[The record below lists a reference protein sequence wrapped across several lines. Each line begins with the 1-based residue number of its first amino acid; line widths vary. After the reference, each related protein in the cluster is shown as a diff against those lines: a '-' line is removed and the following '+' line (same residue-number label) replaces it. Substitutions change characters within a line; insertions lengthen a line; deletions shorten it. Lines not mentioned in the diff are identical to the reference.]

1 MCRRLWIVLA
11 YTFFLQNAVSCFC
24 LLTGVKYDLALLKRF
39 SGYLNKRSS
48 HTASS
53 RIFRRML
60 DHALPVCP
68 LTSPLQLHYCK
79 NGNHCL
85 GQRVEFP
92 SPARRLG
99 LPYWF
104 IAERWLLNVGSCF
117 LLYLGQWSDSLASF
131 FFLWTNGEGYEIRW
145 CDKK

>member
-1 MCRRLWIVLA
+1 MLKFHINNVQKTLNG
-11 YTFFLQNAVSCFC
+11 TQIFFLFAKCNFLFF

-53 RIFRRML
+53 RVFRRML

-68 LTSPLQLHYCK
+68 LTSSLQLHYSK

-92 SPARRLG
+92 SPAQRLG
-99 LPYWF
+99 VPYWF
-104 IAERWLLNVGSCF
+104 ITERWLLDVGSCF

-131 FFLWTNGEGYEIRW
+131 FF
-145 CDKK
+145 